1 MEFAHIKREKNFTVD
16 EMIEVVFTDARYPSS
31 KETIWLSLKD
41 AHDLVRDLN
50 NFISDIPY

>member
-1 MEFAHIKREKNFTVD
+1 MEFAHIKREKNFTID
-16 EMIEVVFTDARYPSS
+16 EMIEVVLTDARYPSS

>member
-1 MEFAHIKREKNFTVD
+1 MEFAHIIKEKNFTKE
-16 EMIEVVFTDARYPSS
+16 EMIEVVFTDVRYPNS